1 MAAEQTSKPSEAYPM
16 KGGDSDDS
24 YSNNSSYQVV
34 SPLHEHFLS
43 LDLADSL
50 LSISVLSI
58 SQRTQISIYISVLE
72 TMRLYIDRAYV
83 LI

>member
-50 LSISVLSI
+50 LSISVFGDFS
-58 SQRTQISIYISVLE
+58 TQISISVLE